1 MLSRFFLFLDN
12 SGISLYFS
20 VKIGRIIPLKSP
32 SASIPSKICDDTKK
46 FDEFVNVN
54 KTVLTAKKISISK
67 LSWGNQDFPVSIGDS
82 NEAKI
87 RVAEYSTILFQQ
99 GQPRFTFK

>member
-54 KTVLTAKKISISK
+54 KTVLTEKKSAY
-67 LSWGNQDFPVSIGDS
+67 LSYPG
-82 NEAKI
+82 EI
-87 RVAEYSTILFQQ
+87 RIFRSQ
-99 GQPRFTFK
+99 

>member
-54 KTVLTAKKISISK
+54 KTVLTEKKNQHIY
-67 LSWGNQDFPVSIGDS
+67 LSYPG
-82 NEAKI
+82 EI
-87 RVAEYSTILFQQ
+87 RIFRSQ
-99 GQPRFTFK
+99 